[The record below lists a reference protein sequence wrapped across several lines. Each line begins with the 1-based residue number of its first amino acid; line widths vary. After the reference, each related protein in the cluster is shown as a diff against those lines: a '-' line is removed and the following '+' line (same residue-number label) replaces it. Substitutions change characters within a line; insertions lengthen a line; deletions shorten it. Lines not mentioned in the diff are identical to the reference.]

1 MLKYANYASTL
12 QHDHIESIKRHTLLI
27 SLACHLLVAEES
39 SSDLNPASILD
50 PILAT
55 DDVLGTCPKV
65 IEMSNVARPVMV
77 DRRLSKSNLFFLSR
91 KTTSSDLLSL
101 KYISNLDKSGQ
112 NLRL

>member
-1 MLKYANYASTL
+1 M
-12 QHDHIESIKRHTLLI
+12 
-27 SLACHLLVAEES
+27 AEES

-101 KYISNLDKSGQ
+101 KYISNLDKGGQ
-112 NLRL
+112 IYVSSAKNITNATSRNRNFLSAKATIWAWGL